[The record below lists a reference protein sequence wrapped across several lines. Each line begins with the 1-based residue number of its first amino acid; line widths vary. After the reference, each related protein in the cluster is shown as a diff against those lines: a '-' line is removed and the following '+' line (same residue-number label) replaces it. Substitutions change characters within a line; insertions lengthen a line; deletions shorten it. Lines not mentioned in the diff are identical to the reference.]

1 MALIEGVSPSAA
13 TRGRPPVLMTC
24 RVCEEAKPS
33 RQMTVYR
40 GRKSTVCKAC
50 TQRRKQASERARLA
64 MKETPYPCPGCE
76 RYQACVTAWTPC
88 EAFKAWVEAAA

>member
-13 TRGRPPVLMTC
+13 PRGRPPVLMTC
-24 RVCEEAKPS
+24 RVCEEAKPAT
-33 RQMTVYR
+33 QMMVYR
-40 GRKSTVCKAC
+40 GKRSTVCRAC
-50 TQRRKQASERARLA
+50 TNKRKQALLA
-64 MKETPYPCPGCE
+64 AKKLAYPCPGCE